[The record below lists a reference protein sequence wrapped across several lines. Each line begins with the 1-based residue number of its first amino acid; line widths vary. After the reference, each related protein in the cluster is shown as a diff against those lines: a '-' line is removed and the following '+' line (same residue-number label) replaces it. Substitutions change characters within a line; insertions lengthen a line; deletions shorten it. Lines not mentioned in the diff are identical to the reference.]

1 MNLIKLFLIKNQTE
15 LERTEPFGL
24 KTRLNDQLF
33 DHSRIK
39 LKHNEKKIT
48 INGDIEIFDQDDEV
62 LIER

>member
-1 MNLIKLFLIKNQTE
+1 MIKTVLINHANRDLDRAE
-15 LERTEPFGL
+15 LFGL
-24 KTRLNDQLF
+24 KTRLNDHLF

-48 INGDIEIFDQDDEV
+48 ISGDFEVFDQEDEV